1 MGRRREIL
9 CIDDDVQSLNVRRI
23 LLESMGYQ
31 VWTELDAQHGL
42 RSFQDHSI
50 DAVVMDY
57 EMPGMNGGEAAAAM
71 KAIRPEVPVL
81 ILSALPWLPEGAP
94 REAIDGFIHKGEP
107 LKVLAGRISQIVPAG
122 EEPEM
127 QNGPADSIGGALGT
141 FFGHVAGAL
150 RPRKKVEVH

>member
-9 CIDDDVQSLNVRRI
+9 CIDDDLQSLNVRRM
-23 LLESMGYQ
+23 LFESMGYQ
-31 VWTELDAQHGL
+31 VWTELDAQQGL
-42 RSFQDHSI
+42 RSFQEHPV

-94 REAIDGFIHKGEP
+94 QESIDGFIHKGEP
-107 LKVLAGRISQIVPAG
+107 LKVLAGRISQIVPA
-122 EEPEM
+122 EDEPEIET
-127 QNGPADSIGGALGT
+127 GPAGSLGGALGT
-141 FFGHVAGAL
+141 FFAHVAGAL
-150 RPRKKVEVH
+150 SPRKKVEVH

>member
-94 REAIDGFIHKGEP
+94 QESIDGFIHKGEP
-107 LKVLAGRISQIVPAG
+107 LKYERIRCFSVSLNSTIFWFAVWSVTVSPWK
-122 EEPEM
+122 
-127 QNGPADSIGGALGT
+127 
-141 FFGHVAGAL
+141 
-150 RPRKKVEVH
+150 R